1 MVQDREILHNA
12 AARMKEALIRASRV
26 LPDDACR
33 LISEAVP
40 AGGKAAAVM
49 EAIRRNLMIAQE
61 RSIPMCQDTG
71 AFWCLAEIGRESRI
85 PLSLAERVITEGCR
99 EAAEKGCYRT
109 SIVSEPV
116 YERKNTGTNLPPFI
130 NYELMDG
137 DGLRLSF
144 LMKGFGS
151 ENCSSVRMLNPTA
164 GEDGV
169 FRAVMEMLEAAGG
182 KPCPP
187 VFLGVGIGGTMDRA
201 AFLSKK
207 AFFFTDERY
216 NELSARLLRGA
227 NELGT
232 GPGGLG
238 GSPTALGVSIAAEPT
253 HIAGLPVA
261 LTVNC
266 WAERKAVI
274 EFREEELC

>member
-1 MVQDREILHNA
+1 MEQSRVISAVQRIADS
-12 AARMKEALIRASRV
+12 LITASRL
-26 LPDDACR
+26 LPPDAAKA
-33 LISEAVP
+33 LEEAVP
-40 AGGKAAAVM
+40 EGGKAAGVM
-49 EAIRRNLMIAQE
+49 DAIRRNLAIARE
-61 RSIPMCQDTG
+61 RDIPMCQDTG

-85 PLSLAERVITEGCR
+85 PLSLVERIITEGCR

-130 NYELMDG
+130 NYELRDG
-137 DGLRLSF
+137 DGVRLSF

-207 AFFFTDERY
+207 AFFVSDERY
-216 NELSARLLRGA
+216 TELSARILKVA

>member
-1 MVQDREILHNA
+1 MEQSRVISAVQRIADS
-12 AARMKEALIRASRV
+12 LITASRL
-26 LPDDACR
+26 LPPDAAKA
-33 LISEAVP
+33 LEEAVP
-40 AGGKAAAVM
+40 EGGKAVSVL
-49 EAIRRNLMIAQE
+49 EAIRRNLAIARE
-61 RSIPMCQDTG
+61 RDIPMCQDTG

-266 WAERKAVI
+266 WAERKAAI